1 MYKVTYYIAGATVA
15 SKWFKSMKQAA
26 EFAITLGTFDV
37 LEIKLYE
44 DEGE

>member
-1 MYKVTYYIAGATVA
+1 MYKVTYYIAGDTVA
-15 SKWFKSMKQAA
+15 SKWLKTMKLAA

>member
-1 MYKVTYYIAGATVA
+1 MYKVTYYMAGTMVA
-15 SKWFKSMKQAA
+15 HKWFKTMKLAA